1 MTQADHA
8 GQFACNQRWH
18 MYYIIGL
25 DQGCI
30 AAFTEAE
37 TAVFHMND
45 LAQNL
50 GISGLRV
57 EYSPQHYWNRSL
69 SCS

>member
-1 MTQADHA
+1 
-8 GQFACNQRWH
+8 